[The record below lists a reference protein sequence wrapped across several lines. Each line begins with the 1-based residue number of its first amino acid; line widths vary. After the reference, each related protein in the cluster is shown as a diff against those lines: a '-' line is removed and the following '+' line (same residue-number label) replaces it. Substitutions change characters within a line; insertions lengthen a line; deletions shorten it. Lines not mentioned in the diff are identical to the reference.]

1 VVKKCESLKNGKI
14 YAVKILKMDDQQIA
28 YLKKNF
34 INIESLNHQ
43 SITKYKGMYFDEKKS
58 LCYLIMEY
66 FPFPNLLEIEL

>member
-1 VVKKCESLKNGKI
+1 
-14 YAVKILKMDDQQIA
+14 MDDEQIA

-43 SITKYKGMYFDEKKS
+43 SITKYKAMYFDVEKS